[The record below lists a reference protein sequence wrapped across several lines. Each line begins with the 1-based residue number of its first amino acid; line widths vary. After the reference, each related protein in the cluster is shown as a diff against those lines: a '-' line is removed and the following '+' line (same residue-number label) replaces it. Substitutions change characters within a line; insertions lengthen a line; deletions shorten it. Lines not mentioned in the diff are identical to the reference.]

1 MRRVTLS
8 EALFGA
14 AVLFSFKALVLPDVV
29 AIAGLLIWLSAFFV
43 ERFFAVASAERKAL
57 ARIEAMEAE
66 LKEVKRLQTQSNL
79 AQGIRPA
86 SFK

>member
-1 MRRVTLS
+1 MTLS

-14 AVLFSFKALVLPDVV
+14 AVLFSFKALVSPDAV
-29 AIAGLLIWLSAFFV
+29 AVAGLLIWISAFFV